1 MFVGRT
7 GRIKGKNSNIEDLY
21 DSVYNKI
28 LKMPGSLKIFPGH
41 DYGKKPNTTL
51 KENILNSP
59 LLNAK
64 NLDDFK
70 KRMDDYE
77 KNREI
82 GS

>member
-28 LKMPGSLKIFPGH
+28 LKMPGSLKIYPGH
-41 DYGKKPNTTL
+41 DYGDKPNITL
-51 KENILNSP
+51 EKNILNSP
-59 LLNAK
+59 LLNA
-64 NLDDFK
+64 NSLEEFK

-77 KNREI
+77 KNRKT

>member
-7 GRIKGKNSNIEDLY
+7 GRIKGKNSNIENLY
-21 DSVYNKI
+21 DSIYNKI
-28 LKMPGSLKIFPGH
+28 LKMPGSIKIFPGH
-41 DYGKKPNTTL
+41 DYGGKPSITL
-51 KENILNSP
+51 EENILNSP
-59 LLNAK
+59 LLSAK

-77 KNREI
+77 KNRDI

>member
-1 MFVGRT
+1 MFGGRT
-7 GRIKGKNSNIEDLY
+7 GRIKGKNSSIEDLY
-21 DSVYNKI
+21 NSIYNKI
-28 LKMPGSLKIFPGH
+28 LKMPGSIKIYPGH
-41 DYGKKPNTTL
+41 DYGNKPNITL
-51 KENILNSP
+51 EENVLNSP